1 MIKETL
7 AHLNLTVF
15 AEIALGLFFF
25 VFVVTAARVLT
36 RPKAEMNRCAD
47 LPLKD

>member
-1 MIKETL
+1 MIKDTL
-7 AHLNLTVF
+7 AHLDLTVF

-25 VFVVTAARVLT
+25 VFVISAIRVLS
-36 RPKAEMNRCAD
+36 RSKREMNECAD